1 MHARKL
7 PRRVDVGM
15 TTVSV
20 VIPLGLSGLTLTTGF
35 SPVFALIVGA
45 ATASVCWW
53 TLRAES

>member
-15 TTVSV
+15 TTVSLA
-20 VIPLGLSGLTLTTGF
+20 IPLGLSALTLTTGF
-35 SPVFALIVGA
+35 SPVYALVVGA

-53 TLRAES
+53 TLRADS